1 MAESFPRPEPAS
13 EAWSTDS
20 LVIREFGRPVCVS
33 DAVIETITEAVEKW
47 PELTDS
53 PAVFEFVDADKL
65 DDLFKKRAVD
75 DSSHIPS
82 VEFRFQDAIVTVLYG
97 STVRVIVEQD
107 T

>member
-1 MAESFPRPEPAS
+1 MNKRLPHPEPTP
-13 EAWSTDS
+13 ERWSTDS
-20 LVIREFGRPVCVS
+20 LVMREFGRPVCVS

-75 DSSHIPS
+75 DASHIPS
-82 VEFRFQDAIVTVLYG
+82 VEFRFQDAMVTVLYG